1 MMWNRSSRTRN
12 KRSSSFAEEQELDL
26 EQDYGLDSGQSE
38 RRPKR
43 RSRRAQ
49 QGSAQESQTFAT
61 AQQAYECALT
71 LLNYR
76 DYSERK
82 MLERLIEKG
91 ASEEQATEALEKLK
105 EYGLI
110 NEERY
115 VARLY
120 EGWLAKR
127 CYGRQHLRAELAK
140 RGVCSELTQSVLEQ
154 FTPELELQQAQNA
167 TELFL
172 QRNRG
177 KLKELP
183 EGERE
188 RRVYLSKLY
197 AAGARF
203 LAARGFAGAAMF
215 VLQDKL
221 SSLFSQL

>member
-43 RSRRAQ
+43 RSRKASQSGAQ
-49 QGSAQESQTFAT
+49 VSQTFTT

-76 DYSERK
+76 DYSESK

-91 ASEEQATEALEKLK
+91 ASEEQAAEALEKLK

-115 VARLY
+115 AARLY

-127 CYGRQHLRAELAK
+127 CYGRQHLRAELTK
-140 RGVCSELTQSVLEQ
+140 RGVCSELAQSILEQ

-183 EGERE
+183 EDERE
-188 RRVYLSKLY
+188 RRVYLSKVY

-203 LAARGFAGAAMF
+203 LAARGFGGAAMS